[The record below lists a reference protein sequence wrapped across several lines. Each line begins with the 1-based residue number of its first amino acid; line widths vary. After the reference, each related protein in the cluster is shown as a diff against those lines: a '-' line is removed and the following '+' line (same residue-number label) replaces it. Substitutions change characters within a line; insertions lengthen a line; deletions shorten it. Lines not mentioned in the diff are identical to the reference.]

1 MIVLISFILFS
12 ERYSMQIKITFR
24 AMDHS
29 ATIEKYVRAE
39 VATFEQFFKRE
50 EGKPSVEVIL
60 QGHTKE
66 NHFTVEFVVK
76 SSEYSASARVQGKD
90 IYVTIHDATHNI
102 TQQIIKQKG
111 KMLDKEHH
119 RSKMQ

>member
-1 MIVLISFILFS
+1 MH
-12 ERYSMQIKITFR
+12 IKITYR

-39 VATFEQFFKRE
+39 VATFEQLFKRE

-76 SSEYSASARVQGKD
+76 SGAYSASARVEGKD
-90 IYVTIHDATHNI
+90 VFATIHDATHNI

-119 RSKMQ
+119 RPKMQ